1 MVVHALKNNLHIFL
15 KILIPFGLWLFLFM
29 PIFLGQAVISSETLH
44 IYSVVKFYIDN
55 LKLGVFPLWDPFVM
69 WGAPTQIFLNYA
81 GTFNPLWFLT
91 LALNVS
97 GLSFYQSFLCSIS
110 LYFWTGQLGF
120 YLLAKV
126 VLKDSRAAYIAF
138 LLFLFSSVS
147 MSMFAQFHPPLLYVP
162 GVWFFYFLLSFLK
175 KQSRLNLTGII
186 FTAALILTSYLPF
199 YFITVFG
206 IAGVL
211 TLLFYAAAIQTT
223 VVSILLFVRR
233 HIGLVIVLFGVLF
246 VAFLP
251 GYYAYQSTV
260 NQEVVAPFR
269 YGVGEKDAG
278 VDFVDYDKVAKN
290 GFASRM
296 DLEDLYANLDM
307 IQYGDDCFFYISLFF
322 YIALVFGSLVRMD
335 KVLAICLLTALPLF
349 LLIMS
354 GGTTF
359 HRFAF
364 EHIFYFKLIRN
375 MHFFLP
381 FFMMVIVLLVAAQMR
396 SLSQSRSIILK
407 QYPVVFFTFVVL
419 VHVGLGIFL
428 IRQQY
433 IIVTSFWALGLS
445 FLFWAMFVLDKKC
458 KGDSLLMVLLFLSI
472 VIQPC
477 EVMWRHNQLGKA
489 AASYPDKTLIKNSL
503 RVDSTKPV
511 FAYVRPISMDA
522 IGNDHTAKAR
532 ITMRDMPRFYENG
545 FPTFWSYHLTRNET
559 LADLQN
565 YTENKF
571 YVYDAVKVFENKK
584 PWEPIGDYLKL
595 KHPVALVALAQDSSE
610 LLGLITNQDQGLSEP
625 VAVIREPSA
634 SLRVISFDVNS
645 IKIQTHYKD
654 EKFLVYTDSYHKD
667 WEAFV
672 NGQPVVIYRANVAFK
687 GIHLPP
693 GANEVY
699 LRYRP
704 LKVMVVSLVL
714 VIGLLLTL
722 LFLFWLAAR
731 ERNAKNNA

>member
-1 MVVHALKNNLHIFL
+1 
-15 KILIPFGLWLFLFM
+15 M

-91 LALNVS
+91 LALNAS

-110 LYFWTGQLGF
+110 LYFWIGQLGF
-120 YLLAKV
+120 YLLAKI

-138 LLFLFSSVS
+138 LLFLFSSVT

-162 GVWFFYFLLSFLK
+162 GVWLFYFLLSFFK
-175 KQSRLNLTGII
+175 KQSRLNLTGLV
-186 FTAALILTSYLPF
+186 FASALILTSYLPF
-199 YFITVFG
+199 YFITVFA

-211 TLLFYAAAIQTT
+211 TLLFYRAAIQTT
-223 VVSILLFVRR
+223 VVSTIRFIRK

-269 YGVGEKDAG
+269 YGAGEKDAG

-296 DLEDLYANLDM
+296 DLEDLYANLDI

-322 YIALVFGSLVRMD
+322 YIALMFGAVVRMN
-335 KVLAICLLTALPLF
+335 KVLAVCLLTALPLF

-354 GGTTF
+354 AGTEF

-381 FFMMVIVLLVAAQMR
+381 FFMMVIVLLVAEQLR
-396 SLSQSRSIILK
+396 NLFQSRSILLRKYSIVSFLFIG
-407 QYPVVFFTFVVL
+407 VV
-419 VHVGLGIFL
+419 HAGLGIFL
-428 IRQQY
+428 IFQHY
-433 IIVTSFWALGLS
+433 IIVSSFWALGLS
-445 FLFWAMFVLDKKC
+445 FLFWTMFVLDRKR

-472 VIQPC
+472 VVQPC
-477 EVMWRHNQLGKA
+477 EVMWRHNQRGKA
-489 AASYPDKTLIKNSL
+489 TASYPDKTLIENSL
-503 RVDSTKPV
+503 MVASAVPV
-511 FAYVRPISMDA
+511 FAYSRPISMEE

-532 ITMRDMPRFYENG
+532 STMRDMPRFYENG
-545 FPTFWSYHLTRNET
+545 FPTFWSYHLTRNESLT
-559 LADLQN
+559 DLQN

-571 YVYDAVKVFENKK
+571 YVYDAVKVLEKK
-584 PWEPIGDYLKL
+584 DSWEPLSDYLKL
-595 KHPVALVALAQDSSE
+595 KHPVALVALAQDSSK
-610 LLGLITNQDQGLSEP
+610 LLGLITNQNQRLVKP
-625 VAVIREPSA
+625 VQAIHESSA
-634 SLRVISFDVNS
+634 SFRVISFDVNS
-645 IKIQTHYKD
+645 IKIQTHYDK
-654 EKFLVYTDSYHKD
+654 EKFLVYTDSYHED
-667 WEAFV
+667 WEAFI

-687 GIHLPP
+687 GIRLPP

-704 LKVMVVSLVL
+704 LKVLVVSIAL
-714 VIGLLLTL
+714 VIVLLLSL
-722 LFLFWLAAR
+722 LFLCWFIVKAKA
-731 ERNAKNNA
+731 ERNHC